1 MKKVFFI
8 AIYILTFV
16 VMIGTMRIL
25 FHTGKEVENIV
36 QINVIDAKYD
46 NGFIVIELQ
55 NSEDNYNLIERYD
68 ISEVKI
74 INIENE
80 KPYLKKYFNKHNKVV
95 YIELFYN
102 DSLI

>member
-36 QINVIDAKYD
+36 QINVIDAKYND
-46 NGFIVIELQ
+46 GFIIIELED
-55 NSEDNYNLIERYD
+55 SEEYKTVEEYSINKI
-68 ISEVKI
+68 KI
-74 INIENE
+74 INIKE
-80 KPYLKKYFNKHNKVV
+80 KSPY
-95 YIELFYN
+95 
-102 DSLI
+102 

>member
-46 NGFIVIELQ
+46 NGFIVIELG
-55 NSEDNYNLIERYD
+55 
-68 ISEVKI
+68 VAPTFPT
-74 INIENE
+74 
-80 KPYLKKYFNKHNKVV
+80 KPTLRNFITKVS
-95 YIELFYN
+95 I
-102 DSLI
+102 

>member
-36 QINVIDAKYD
+36 QINVINAKYND
-46 NGFIVIELQ
+46 GFIIIELED
-55 NSEDNYNLIERYD
+55 SEEYKTVEEYSINKI
-68 ISEVKI
+68 KI
-74 INIENE
+74 INIKE
-80 KPYLKKYFNKHNKVV
+80 KSPY
-95 YIELFYN
+95 
-102 DSLI
+102 